1 MKFRII
7 FPLIY
12 ILFALMIISGAG
24 AEALNSKEELLES
37 ELELAQKPQIYFMLN
52 SSDKKIYFKARGI
65 ILKEIPVDDIKFWG
79 YLSTIKPY
87 TMVKRSS
94 FSTPVRDKINLEESD
109 EEEKKEEKKDT
120 KEKFQLKALE
130 LSDMPV
136 SYTLSLDDNLFISV
150 SLSEKGKVSSL
161 YSAAYSLNWYLSR
174 PLYTVWNTI
183 KKKPYTAINLRLK
196 KEDAQSLYWSFVEGG
211 KIIIY

>member
-7 FPLIY
+7 LSLIY
-12 ILFALMIISGAG
+12 ILFALMISSSAM
-24 AEALNSKEELLES
+24 AEALNSKEELLQS
-37 ELELAQKPQIYFMLN
+37 ELELAQKPQIYFMLHL
-52 SSDKKIYFKARGI
+52 KERKIYFKARGV

-79 YLSTIKPY
+79 NLSTIKPY

-94 FSTPVRDKINLEESD
+94 FSTPVRDKINLQESD
-109 EEEKKEEKKDT
+109 EKEQKEENKDT

-130 LSDMPV
+130 RSDMPV
-136 SYTLSLDDNLFISV
+136 SFTMSFDDNVFISV
-150 SLSEKGKVSSL
+150 GQSEKGVVPGL

-174 PLYTVWNTI
+174 PLYTVWNAI